1 MIEPKP
7 SKSEL
12 KRQDEALK
20 ALGQELIGLGTE
32 QLDQLP
38 LDDRLRAAVDEAR
51 AIRSRSAL
59 RRQRQYVAKLLRQ
72 AGADEIQRE
81 LAALRSDSISA
92 KRRFRLAEEWRDRL
106 LDERFDALSACANAT
121 GASEDELRDLLKTLA
136 RAKTAKADKT
146 AKREIFR
153 AIHSALDD

>member
-38 LDDRLRAAVDEAR
+38 LDERLRSAIDEAR
-51 AIRSRSAL
+51 GIRSRGAL
-59 RRQRQYVAKLLRQ
+59 RRQRQFIGKLLRQ
-72 AGADEIQRE
+72 TDAEEIRTA
-81 LAALRSDSISA
+81 LAALRSDSIAA
-92 KRRFRLAEEWRDRL
+92 KRRFRQAEEWRDRL
-106 LDERFDALSACANAT
+106 LDERFDALSECVDAT
-121 GASEDELRDLLKTLA
+121 GAHEDELRELLKALA

-146 AKREIFR
+146 VKREIFR
-153 AIHSALDD
+153 AIHGALEA

>member
-20 ALGQELIGLGTE
+20 ALGAELIGLGPE

-38 LDDRLRAAVDEAR
+38 LDERLRSAIDEAR
-51 AIRSRSAL
+51 GIRSRGAL
-59 RRQRQYVAKLLRQ
+59 RRQRQFIGKLLRQ
-72 AGADEIQRE
+72 ADADEIRAT
-81 LAALRSDSISA
+81 LAALRSDSIVA
-92 KRRFRLAEEWRDRL
+92 RRRFRQAEEWRDRL
-106 LDERFDALSACANAT
+106 LDERFDALSECVDAT
-121 GASEDELRDLLKTLA
+121 GAREDELRELLKALA

-146 AKREIFR
+146 VKRQIFR
-153 AIHSALDD
+153 AIHGALEA